1 LSSPKTLSSGKTQ
14 KIQRADTSLF
24 LSFPIAYEAIIAKEK
39 ALARAL
45 E

>member
-1 LSSPKTLSSGKTQ
+1 LSSPKIISIG
-14 KIQRADTSLF
+14 KIQKSQRAGTSYF
-24 LSFPIAYEAIIAKEK
+24 LPFPIAYEAIITKEK